1 MFAVDLEGA
10 ESGLYATLYGR
21 FDSVE
26 AYKFEAVVN
35 AVSKDTK
42 GIVLDFTNL
51 EYISSVG
58 LRKILQIRQSLAPE
72 AEIEIKGAN
81 SVIVDTLRLT
91 GFNMFVNISS
101 TGEIKR
107 DPSVRDLFD
116 AQVRV
121 RGEKLFVAGKEADQQ
136 TCAEACCHPVPS
148 RSAQGYAYRY
158 LQHK

>member
-35 AVSKDTK
+35 AVTKDTK

-58 LRKILQIRQSLAPE
+58 LRKILQKSPRPD
-72 AEIEIKGAN
+72 N
-81 SVIVDTLRLT
+81 SAAVYPT
-91 GFNMFVNISS
+91 GL
-101 TGEIKR
+101 
-107 DPSVRDLFD
+107 P
-116 AQVRV
+116 
-121 RGEKLFVAGKEADQQ
+121 
-136 TCAEACCHPVPS
+136 
-148 RSAQGYAYRY
+148 
-158 LQHK
+158 